1 MPMKRSIK
9 NILLSLIGF
18 SAAPMLTACYGS
30 PYDDYVLDSM
40 EPFTEVEG
48 YVVSTEM
55 TPIKG
60 IKVSVNGLT
69 TTTNEEGHFFVE
81 SPDYPMYQSEW
92 LLAEDIDGDENGGYF
107 GSASV
112 SVTNENHSIVSV
124 VMSKK

>member
-1 MPMKRSIK
+1 MKRSIK

-30 PYDDYVLDSM
+30 PYDDYAPDSM

-69 TTTNEEGHFFVE
+69 TTTNDEGHFFVE

-92 LLAEDIDGDENGGYF
+92 LLAEDIDGEENGGYF

>member
-1 MPMKRSIK
+1 MKRGIK
-9 NILLSLIGF
+9 NLLLSLMGF
-18 SAAPMLTACYGS
+18 SVAPMLTACDGS
-30 PYDDYVLDSM
+30 PYDDYDPDSSA
-40 EPFTEVEG
+40 PFTDVEG

-55 TPIKG
+55 MPIKG
-60 IKVSVNGLT
+60 IRVSVNGLT
-69 TTTNEEGHFFVE
+69 TTTNDEGHFFVE

-124 VMSKK
+124 VMKKHY

>member
-1 MPMKRSIK
+1 MKRSIK

-30 PYDDYVLDSM
+30 PYDDYDPDRM

-69 TTTNEEGHFFVE
+69 TTTNDEGHFFVE

-92 LLAEDIDGDENGGYF
+92 LLAEDIDGEENGGYF

>member
-1 MPMKRSIK
+1 MKRGIK
-9 NILLSLIGF
+9 NLLLSLIGF

-30 PYDDYVLDSM
+30 PYDDYDPDSM

-60 IKVSVNGLT
+60 IRVSVGGLT
-69 TTTNEEGHFFVE
+69 TTTNEEGYFFVE
-81 SPDYPMYQSEW
+81 SPDYPMYQTER
-92 LLAEDIDGDENGGYF
+92 LLAVDIDGEENGGYF
-107 GSASV
+107 GSESV
-112 SVTNENHSIVSV
+112 DVNSDNHSIVSV